1 MARRARVRHSDDR
14 VRAGAAERRGVAPAL
29 PSVHLNRAATGP
41 LVSLLAASSEEEN
54 MQARKRVGAIV
65 LLVICMITAAGRRA
79 QMAEKADPKDMVSQV
94 RKELMRL
101 PYYGVFDFL
110 AFSVNGSTVTLG
122 GEVYNATIKRDAE
135 REVKRIQ
142 GVENVVNNIE
152 VLPVSPFD
160 DDIRWAAFR
169 AIYHDNSLSRY
180 LPGGGWVPRGRM
192 WNFNRPFDAFPGGSR
207 FPGQEPVGNYPI
219 HIIVKGGHIVLEGVV
234 GNQGDKNLAGIRA
247 RGVSGAFSVDNEL
260 QVEK

>member
-1 MARRARVRHSDDR
+1 MQVRKR
-14 VRAGAAERRGVAPAL
+14 LVATLPLLICLVTAAVRPAL
-29 PSVHLNRAATGP
+29 
-41 LVSLLAASSEEEN
+41 
-54 MQARKRVGAIV
+54 
-65 LLVICMITAAGRRA
+65 AAG
-79 QMAEKADPKDMVSQV
+79 KSDPKDPVIEV

-101 PYYGVFDFL
+101 PYYGAFDFL
-110 AFSVNGSTVTLG
+110 VFSVNGPTVTLG
-122 GEVYNATIKRDAE
+122 GEVYNASIKKDAE
-135 REVKRIQ
+135 REVKRIS

-169 AIYHDNSLSRY
+169 AIYHDSSLSRY

-192 WNFNRPFDAFPGGSR
+192 WRFDRPFDPFGAGTR

-219 HIIVKGGHIVLEGVV
+219 HILVKGGRITLEGVV
-234 GNQGDKNLAGIRA
+234 DNEMDKNLSAMRA
-247 RGVSGAFSVDNEL
+247 RGVSAAFAVDNEL